1 MAHQV
6 HPKGFR
12 IEHIHDWSSRGF
24 YEDDYAKFLQQDLAI
39 KKSLWQELATAGIE
53 DINIERSGSQLK
65 VIIKSSR
72 PGLVIGRG
80 GERVKELKNK
90 VVDVLSELADK
101 EWDINVQIEE
111 VRGVWSS
118 ARLAAQWVVHQLEK
132 RVSYRRAM
140 NQALEK
146 IMNSRGVEGAQVQ
159 LAGRLNGVDIARTEH
174 TEEGR
179 LPRQNLRAQIDY
191 ALEEANTTYGTIG
204 VKVWIYQGKEF
215 E

>member
-12 IEHIHDWSSRGF
+12 IKENKDWSSRGF
-24 YEDDYAKFLQQDLAI
+24 YEDNFAKFLHQDLKI
-39 KKSLWQELATAGIE
+39 KEALHNNLEEAGVE

-80 GERVKELKNK
+80 GERAKELKNK
-90 VVDVLSELADK
+90 VVEVLSDLADQK
-101 EWDINVQIEE
+101 WRINIQIEE
-111 VRGVWSS
+111 VRNVWSS
-118 ARLAAQWVVHQLEK
+118 ARLTAKWITHQLEK

-146 IMNSRGVEGAQVQ
+146 ILKSRGVEGGRVE

-174 TEEGR
+174 VQEGR
-179 LPRQNLRAQIDY
+179 LPRQNLRANIDY
-191 ALEEANTTYGTIG
+191 ALEEAGTTFGTIG
-204 VKVWIYQGKEF
+204 VKVWIYKGKEF
-215 E
+215 D